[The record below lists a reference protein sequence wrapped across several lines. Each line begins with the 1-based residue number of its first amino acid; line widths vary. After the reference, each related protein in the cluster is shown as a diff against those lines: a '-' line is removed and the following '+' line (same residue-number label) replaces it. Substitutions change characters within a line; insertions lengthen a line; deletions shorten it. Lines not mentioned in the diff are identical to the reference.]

1 MNHRSPA
8 RCLYSSYITAHPV
21 SSFHHLSVRAAYPG
35 AVAPGAAAA
44 PAAGAV
50 ELAAVVVPLADGV
63 ELAVVAEPAVVV
75 AQPVVVAARAAR
87 VVEPAPSVAERAAAV
102 AEPAATGESVPV
114 WSFFLFAAAAAR
126 PLVAAPKA
134 HFELRA
140 ASVAAA
146 FVFVPASPVAAAVM

>member
-1 MNHRSPA
+1 
-8 RCLYSSYITAHPV
+8 L
-21 SSFHHLSVRAAYPG
+21 G
-35 AVAPGAAAA
+35 AVAP
-44 PAAGAV
+44 AV
-50 ELAAVVVPLADGV
+50 VVVPLADGV
-63 ELAVVAEPAVVV
+63 EPAVVV

-126 PLVAAPKA
+126 PPVAAPKA

-146 FVFVPASPVAAAVM
+146 FVFVPEQPDAAAVM